1 MTGVVDPAQASVR
14 SLRLRDGSRLEYEV
28 TGDGPP
34 LMILHGFLAGRRA
47 FSRQVTAFA
56 QRFRVIVLS
65 ARGHDGSDAT
75 QPAGYGAAASDVDD
89 VRALMAAEKV
99 ERAHFIAHSS
109 GGATAFAVALRHP
122 SSVDRMVLIEP
133 SLFRL
138 VPQPDADEA
147 LAAMQRITAAQ
158 ATTGDVEC
166 LRGMIALLA
175 GAAWTRLD
183 AAAQT
188 ARIQAMA
195 GMAPLVAPHF
205 RSLLEHC
212 IADDDIRGLR
222 PPVCLVYGAA
232 SYPFERLIAARLA
245 ALRPD
250 FEQHMVDGA
259 GHNVHRDRAE
269 EFNAIALSFLA
280 ASVS

>member
-1 MTGVVDPAQASVR
+1 VTGVVE

-28 TGDGPP
+28 TGEGPP
-34 LMILHGFLAGRRA
+34 LIILHGFLAGRRA
-47 FSRQVTAFA
+47 FSRQATALA
-56 QRFRVIVLS
+56 GRFRVIVPS

-75 QPAGYGAAASDVDD
+75 LPAGYGAAASDVDD
-89 VRALMAAEKV
+89 VRDLMAAEKV

-109 GGATAFAVALRHP
+109 GGATAFAIALRHP
-122 SSVDRMVLIEP
+122 ESVDRMVLIEP

-138 VPQPDADEA
+138 APAADEA
-147 LAAMQRITAAQ
+147 LTTMQRIVAAQ
-158 ATTGDVEC
+158 VSSGDEAC

-188 ARIQAMA
+188 ARIQALA
-195 GMAPLVAPHF
+195 GMAHLVAPHF
-205 RSLLEHC
+205 RSLLEQR

-222 PPVCLVYGAA
+222 PPICLVYGAA

-250 FEQHMVDGA
+250 LALHMVDGA
-259 GHNVHRDRAE
+259 GHNVHRDRAD

-280 ASVS
+280 S